1 MLCSV
6 THCLDVVLAITNI
19 NVALTTVGSCTLVCL
34 MLLSN
39 RNFLSLNNYKV
50 KVTMSI
56 GSGLKG
62 LLTFRCNI

>member
-1 MLCSV
+1 
-6 THCLDVVLAITNI
+6 
-19 NVALTTVGSCTLVCL
+19 

-62 LLTFRCNI
+62 LLTVRCNKLTTTSGLMVGHIKEMGTAVSYSQVAVQ